1 MARRA
6 DKANKAAT
14 EIGSNNPHG
23 WGTTIS
29 YGYNDRQMFIPS
41 LQGRP
46 LLVEMEKMWL
56 QDETVG
62 AMAFCIQTTMGQAN
76 WQHIPCIDGREDT
89 SDNED
94 ALWAARFCDS
104 LLEDMDG
111 HTMADHIEEAISM
124 IPLGFAPCEIVTKQ
138 RTGGD
143 ASRFK
148 DAYWGIKKLPL
159 RDQFSIYQWVYEG
172 EDPVA
177 FRQMGVKG
185 NGTVPLWK
193 TLHYKASNYLNN
205 PNGRLYLMNVHRAYS
220 LKKKMQDSEAIG
232 IERDLC
238 GLPTF
243 RLPEEIMDLANEV
256 DSDGKPTIAALNA
269 QQKVQNAIKAVS
281 DMRFN
286 KSGGLIMPSD
296 TFADD
301 GNGDRT
307 AKWDFKLI
315 TTAGQRSIDVRTAI
329 RDYDRAIARSLMM
342 QFLHLGDR
350 STGSFAL
357 SSDQSDI
364 GVRALMS
371 FANRIAGEWNMKL
384 IRLIWAI
391 NRFDPKYMP
400 KLRASEL
407 NKDGIAQVGKFLADV
422 GRAGEL
428 WDTDETAREDLL
440 RMGNIRYDPVA
451 QKAAAALAAKRRKA
465 EADKANQPDLPFGG
479 GDNQEG
485 A

>member
-1 MARRA
+1 MARRT
-6 DKANKAAT
+6 DKQNTAAR
-14 EIGSNNPHG
+14 EIGANNPWG
-23 WGTTIS
+23 WGGAIS
-29 YGYNDRQMFIPS
+29 YGANDRDFFIPS

-46 LLVEMEKMWL
+46 LLVEMERMWT

-76 WQHIPCIDGREDT
+76 WSHVPCVDGKPDT
-89 SDNED
+89 TDNAD
-94 ALWAARFCDS
+94 AKWAADFADS
-104 LLEDMDG
+104 LLEDMD
-111 HTMADHIEEAISM
+111 HSMADHIEEAISM

-143 ASRFK
+143 DSRFK
-148 DAYWGIKKLPL
+148 DDYWGIKKVPL

-177 FRQMGVKG
+177 FRQMGIKG
-185 NGTVPLWK
+185 TGVVPLWK

-205 PNGRLYLMNVHRAYS
+205 PNGRPFLLNVHRAYA

-232 IERDLC
+232 VERDLC

-243 RLPEEIMDLANEV
+243 RLPEEIMDQANEV
-256 DSDGKPTIAALNA
+256 GSDGKPTVAALNA

-286 KSGGLIMPSD
+286 KSGGLIMPSN
-296 TFADD
+296 TYAED
-301 GNGDRT
+301 GDGDRT
-307 AKWDFKLI
+307 AKWDFRLT

-329 RDYDRAIARSLMM
+329 RDYDRAIARVLMM

-364 GVRALMS
+364 GVRALQS
-371 FANRIAGEWNMKL
+371 FANRICDEWNKKL
-384 IRLIWAI
+384 IRLIWQI
-391 NRFDPKYMP
+391 NRFDLRYMP

-407 NKDGIAQVGKFLADV
+407 NKDGIAQVGKFLSEAGRGAD
-422 GRAGEL
+422 L
-428 WDTDETAREDLL
+428 WETDEVTRRALFRLANL
-440 RMGNIRYDPVA
+440 PYDPAA
-451 QKAAAALAAKRRKA
+451 QNTAAKVAATRRKREA
-465 EADKANQPDLPFGG
+465 EDSKQQSLPFGG
-479 GDNQEG
+479 NGNGED